1 MCDVV
6 QHVVRSIVPS
16 VNDNGFSRDETEE
29 QQPTHA
35 DAAQSPDSADKTPAA
50 PRRRRGGRR
59 VVRGAGAAGA
69 AVALKVEDHSA
80 PLFAEPVVEQPLT
93 RRRRSKAAD
102 ESPETN
108 EPETAASADSE
119 KKDDARHAK
128 ADGKSRSASRSSK
141 ATKRHD
147 DDADQAEPRRT
158 RVRRRTAMFS
168 SREDASP
175 AVPGEPSDDDLG
187 VDTGTDI
194 IVRDDSADLSRALDV
209 VSTLPQPAPR
219 AHAMTSVLFQE
230 PVLPV
235 PEIVRDA
242 HDDDREDDDRD
253 SRGGGKSRRSRNG
266 RVSRDGAQGDKDKSA
281 SSVAISTV

>member
-80 PLFAEPVVEQPLT
+80 PLFAEPVVEQPLP

-168 SREDASP
+168 SREGASP

-219 AHAMTSVLFQE
+219 TARAGN
-230 PVLPV
+230 
-235 PEIVRDA
+235 RA
-242 HDDDREDDDRD
+242 
-253 SRGGGKSRRSRNG
+253 RRAR
-266 RVSRDGAQGDKDKSA
+266 
-281 SSVAISTV
+281 

>member
-80 PLFAEPVVEQPLT
+80 PLFAEPVVEQPLP

-102 ESPETN
+102 ESPEAN

-147 DDADQAEPRRT
+147 DDADQAEP
-158 RVRRRTAMFS
+158 AH
-168 SREDASP
+168 
-175 AVPGEPSDDDLG
+175 
-187 VDTGTDI
+187 
-194 IVRDDSADLSRALDV
+194 
-209 VSTLPQPAPR
+209 PR
-219 AHAMTSVLFQE
+219 ASSHRHVL
-230 PVLPV
+230 L
-235 PEIVRDA
+235 A
-242 HDDDREDDDRD
+242 
-253 SRGGGKSRRSRNG
+253 RGRFAGRSG
-266 RVSRDGAQGDKDKSA
+266 RAVG
-281 SSVAISTV
+281 

>member
-1 MCDVV
+1 MK
-6 QHVVRSIVPS
+6 VRERWCPPKHAH
-16 VNDNGFSRDETEE
+16 GE

-119 KKDDARHAK
+119 KKDDARLLEG
-128 ADGKSRSASRSSK
+128 D
-141 ATKRHD
+141 
-147 DDADQAEPRRT
+147 E
-158 RVRRRTAMFS
+158 
-168 SREDASP
+168 
-175 AVPGEPSDDDLG
+175 
-187 VDTGTDI
+187 
-194 IVRDDSADLSRALDV
+194 
-209 VSTLPQPAPR
+209 AP
-219 AHAMTSVLFQE
+219 
-230 PVLPV
+230 
-235 PEIVRDA
+235 
-242 HDDDREDDDRD
+242 
-253 SRGGGKSRRSRNG
+253 
-266 RVSRDGAQGDKDKSA
+266 
-281 SSVAISTV
+281 

>member
-35 DAAQSPDSADKTPAA
+35 DAAQSPASADKTPAA

-102 ESPETN
+102 ESPET
-108 EPETAASADSE
+108 AASADSE

-141 ATKRHD
+141 A
-147 DDADQAEPRRT
+147 P
-158 RVRRRTAMFS
+158 
-168 SREDASP
+168 
-175 AVPGEPSDDDLG
+175 
-187 VDTGTDI
+187 
-194 IVRDDSADLSRALDV
+194 
-209 VSTLPQPAPR
+209 
-219 AHAMTSVLFQE
+219 
-230 PVLPV
+230 
-235 PEIVRDA
+235 
-242 HDDDREDDDRD
+242 
-253 SRGGGKSRRSRNG
+253 
-266 RVSRDGAQGDKDKSA
+266 
-281 SSVAISTV
+281 

>member
-102 ESPETN
+102 ES
-108 EPETAASADSE
+108 PETAASADSE

-219 AHAMTSVLFQE
+219 ARSRCCPCRKSCATRAMTTARMTTATAAAVAS
-230 PVLPV
+230 PVARAMVVCHVTARRGTRTRALP
-235 PEIVRDA
+235 P
-242 HDDDREDDDRD
+242 
-253 SRGGGKSRRSRNG
+253 
-266 RVSRDGAQGDKDKSA
+266 
-281 SSVAISTV
+281 VAISTV